1 MDTVFF
7 VVCDGIGDRPI
18 AELGRKTPLEA
29 AKTPNLDKLAQM
41 GISGAMHVIDPG
53 VKPGSD
59 TAHLALLGYDP
70 KVYYT
75 GRGPFEVAGIDM
87 QIEPGDVCFR
97 VNMSTVDSKLMVI
110 DRRAGRI
117 GDTGEFADLFN
128 GTEIDGAKFLL
139 KKATAHRLGMI
150 LRGKG
155 LSSEVTGS
163 DPKAVNIKVKKSKP
177 KDDSAE
183 AKYTAEVLNKFLE
196 MAHEKL
202 KELKSNKQREK
213 EGKLVANYM
222 LIRGAGVYPEIPSFK
237 EKYGLTSVCIA
248 GAGLYKGVGKVL
260 GMKVVEVKGATGK
273 PDSDLR
279 AKVKKALELKKNY
292 DFLFLHFKGADSLG
306 EDGDYKGKV
315 KFIEKIDKAIKPLV
329 SLKRALVVVTADHST
344 PCGLKDHSGD
354 DVPVMITSDQVRDDD
369 VGHFNE
375 RECAKGRL
383 GHIRAA
389 YLMPIILDLMG
400 LAQKFGA

>member
-369 VGHFNE
+369 VRHFNE